1 MTAPEDARS
10 VRVEQPPGAGR
21 RVGRVL
27 RAALLVGLVL
37 ALLATVTVVFVPAAR
52 AVAQAPFVLADALGA
67 PAPRPWAPSVERG
80 EDVVGGV
87 VVDRYSP
94 GPSAPPVLLVPGAAP
109 AGRDD
114 ARVVSLATSL
124 ARADREV
131 VVPELALYDRD
142 LDLDDVDRV
151 VRVAQA
157 LCRPG
162 HGLVLFGVSFGGS
175 LALVAA
181 ADERI
186 AACIDLVATFGAYAD
201 LVGVVQAAATG
212 VSVVDGERH
221 PWQGADEQLAR
232 RVLRDAAVEL
242 APEPQRLQLRRAL
255 RRGDPSGLPA
265 GSRAVYDLV
274 TAEDPREVRDLVR
287 QLPPRA
293 RRVLDSL
300 SPVTVADRI
309 RAPVLAAHAV
319 DDPAVPYAELL
330 RLERALPDVSTATL
344 ESFQHVDLSVTGDL
358 STLVSD
364 LLAAWR
370 LLAGVLR
377 PQERWPWE
385 SQG

>member
-1 MTAPEDARS
+1 MRAPEDARS
-10 VRVEQPPGAGR
+10 TRVGQPPGVGR
-21 RVGRVL
+21 RIGRVL
-27 RAALLVGLVL
+27 RAALLVGVVV
-37 ALLATVTVVFVPAAR
+37 ALLATATAVVVPGAR
-52 AVAQAPFVLADALGA
+52 AVARSPFVLADALGA

-80 EDVVGGV
+80 EDVVGDV

-94 GPSAPPVLLVPGAAP
+94 GSSAPPVLLVPGAAR

-131 VVPELALYDRD
+131 VVPELALYDQD

-186 AACIDLVATFGAYAD
+186 AECVDLVATFGAYAD

-221 PWQGADEQLAR
+221 PWQGADEQVAR

-242 APEPQRLQLRRAL
+242 VPEPQRDPLRRAL
-255 RRGDPSGLPA
+255 DRGDPSGLPA
-265 GSRAVYDLV
+265 GSRAAYDLV
-274 TAEDPREVRDLVR
+274 TVEDPLEVRHLVR
-287 QLPPRA
+287 QLPPHG
-293 RRVLDSL
+293 RRVLDGL

-309 RAPVLAAHAV
+309 TAPVLAAHAV

-330 RLERALPDVSTATL
+330 RLEGALPEVRTTTL
-344 ESFQHVDLSVTGDL
+344 ESFRHVDLALTGDL

-370 LLAGVLR
+370 LVAGVLR

-385 SQG
+385 SQR